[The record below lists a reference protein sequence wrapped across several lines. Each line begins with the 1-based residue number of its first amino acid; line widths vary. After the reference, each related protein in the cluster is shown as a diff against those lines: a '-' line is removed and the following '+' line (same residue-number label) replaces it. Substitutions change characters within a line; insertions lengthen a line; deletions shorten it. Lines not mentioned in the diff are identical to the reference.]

1 MSIES
6 LNTKRNEYINILR
19 NRGKSV
25 SPRNSDENLYN
36 KVEYLKK
43 RDLRH
48 LANLR
53 NIHTT
58 DNNTANN
65 IINALQNR
73 VNFLNSIPQQPQKLR
88 LKKMLSTIQ
97 YPHNIQYP
105 NTISILKA
113 TRANY

>member
-1 MSIES
+1 MSIDS
-6 LNTKRNEYINILR
+6 LNTNRNEYINILR

-25 SPRNSDENLYN
+25 SPHISDEILYN

-58 DNNTANN
+58 DNNTANDT
-65 IINALQNR
+65 INVLQNT
-73 VNFLNSIPQQPQKLR
+73 VNFLNSVPQQPQKLR
-88 LKKMLSTIQ
+88 IKKMLSTIRA
-97 YPHNIQYP
+97 YPY
-105 NTISILKA
+105 LKQQEQI
-113 TRANY
+113 TK